1 MSHPGFPYLP
11 CSPFSDLLF
20 FYYRSICRTTASQQ
34 NTVQKTSQ
42 DLGSDV
48 STEVSERVEGGASG
62 VTMTE
67 QVYSYKPLDQPPQS
81 EKKIDVLRRYID
93 AIGRELGSV
102 SEEEFQRLSRVE
114 DAIRNSPSAP
124 TPTAVVSDETL
135 AELGITTQTGKLNL
149 NVLPPQQPQQQQQQ
163 QERTNIV
170 PLKLKQLPKQTIQ
183 PEGTGKEIMLQGFN
197 WESWKNNW
205 YQTLESQVDA
215 IVQAGF
221 TVVWLPPPTDSVS
234 PQGYMPR
241 DLYSLDSKYGSEK
254 DLKALIQRFQSKG
267 VKVLGDAVLNHRCAS
282 EQDEAGIWNKYGG
295 KLAWDAKAIVGDD
308 KTFRGRGNRS
318 SGDSFGAAPNIDHSQ
333 DFVKRD
339 LSEWLV
345 WLRTQ
350 IGFDGWRLDFVKG
363 FHGSHVKEYMEASQ
377 PSFAVGEFWDT
388 MNYEWDGSPCHNQ
401 DAHRQRI
408 VDWINAAGGLSTA
421 FDITTK
427 GILHAVFERCEYWR
441 LRDASGKP
449 PGLIGWWPSR
459 ACTFVENH
467 DTGSSQ
473 GHWRFPGHALEQGYA
488 YILTHPGTPCIMYDH
503 MFHDGHIS
511 HVVQRLV
518 ALRKRLGI
526 HCRSAVKILAATHD
540 VYAAEIDDRLV
551 VKLGPGD
558 FAPDLEHWQIADCG
572 QAWAVWEKKNN
583 EEDHGE

>member
-1 MSHPGFPYLP
+1 MLTPFISLTCDFRYL
-11 CSPFSDLLF
+11 
-20 FYYRSICRTTASQQ
+20 TTASQQ
-34 NTVQKTSQ
+34 NTVQETSH
-42 DLGSDV
+42 DLGSDN
-48 STEVSERVEGGASG
+48 STPEFERGGGATG
-62 VTMTE
+62 LGNVVTE
-67 QVYSYKPLDQPPQS
+67 QLYGYRQLDQPPRS
-81 EKKIDVLRRYID
+81 EKKIDVFRRYVD
-93 AIGRELGSV
+93 AIGKELASL
-102 SEEEFQRLSRVE
+102 SEEEFVKLSGVE
-114 DAIRNSPSAP
+114 GAIKNSPI
-124 TPTAVVSDETL
+124 TPTAVSNDVL
-135 AELGITTQTGKLNL
+135 AELGIATHVSGKAST
-149 NVLPPQQPQQQQQQ
+149 VQQQQQS

-170 PLKLKQLPKQTIQ
+170 PLKLKQAPKQTIQ
-183 PEGTGKEIMLQGFN
+183 PEGTGREIMLQGFN

-205 YQTLESQVDA
+205 YKTLESQVDA
-215 IVQAGF
+215 IAQAGF

-282 EQDEAGIWNKYGG
+282 EQDEVGIWNKYGG
-295 KLAWDAKAIVGDD
+295 KLAWDAQAIVGDD

-333 DFVKRD
+333 EFVKRD
-339 LSEWLV
+339 LSDWLV
-345 WLRTQ
+345 WLRTN

-363 FHGSHVKEYMEASQ
+363 FHGSHVKDYMEASQ
-377 PSFAVGEFWDT
+377 PTFAVGEFWDT

-488 YILTHPGTPCIMYDH
+488 YILTHPGTPCVMYDH

-518 ALRKRLGI
+518 ALRQRLGI

-540 VYAAEIDDRLV
+540 VYAAEIDDKLV

-558 FAPDLEHWQIADCG
+558 FAPNLEHWQIADCG
-572 QAWAVWEKKNN
+572 QAWAVWEKKGGD
-583 EEDHGE
+583 ESEQD

>member
-1 MSHPGFPYLP
+1 M
-11 CSPFSDLLF
+11 
-20 FYYRSICRTTASQQ
+20 TTASQQ
-34 NTVQKTSQ
+34 NTVQETSH
-42 DLGSDV
+42 DLGSDI
-48 STEVSERVEGGASG
+48 STSERGGGATG
-62 VTMTE
+62 FDNVVTE
-67 QVYSYKPLDQPPQS
+67 QLYGYKQLDQPPRS
-81 EKKIDVLRRYID
+81 EKKIDVFRRYVD
-93 AIGRELGSV
+93 AIGKELASV
-102 SEEEFQRLSRVE
+102 SEEEFVKLSGVE
-114 DAIRNSPSAP
+114 GAIKNSPITP
-124 TPTAVVSDETL
+124 TPVSNDVL
-135 AELGITTQTGKLNL
+135 AELGIATHVSGKTST
-149 NVLPPQQPQQQQQQ
+149 VQQQQL

-170 PLKLKQLPKQTIQ
+170 PLKLKQAPKQTIQ
-183 PEGTGKEIMLQGFN
+183 PEGTGREIMLQGFN

-205 YQTLESQVDA
+205 YKTLESQVDA

-241 DLYSLDSKYGSEK
+241 DLYSLDSKYGNEK

-282 EQDEAGIWNKYGG
+282 EQDEGGIWNKYGG
-295 KLAWDAKAIVGDD
+295 KLAWDARAIVGDD

-333 DFVKRD
+333 EFVKRD

-345 WLRTQ
+345 WLRTN

-363 FHGSHVKEYMEASQ
+363 FHGSHVKDYMEASQ
-377 PSFAVGEFWDT
+377 PTFAVGEFWDT

-488 YILTHPGTPCIMYDH
+488 YILTHPGTPCVMYDH

-518 ALRKRLGI
+518 ALRQRLGI

-540 VYAAEIDDRLV
+540 VYAAEIDDKLV

-558 FAPDLEHWQIADCG
+558 FAPNLEHWQIADCG
-572 QAWAVWEKKNN
+572 QAWAVWEKKDGSD
-583 EEDHGE
+583 ESE